1 MGVSHSL
8 LKQPYNSIAYRI
20 LLVLVWTQFTV
31 LNFIKAIISRL
42 PYVGSLSEIFVP
54 VCIILA
60 AMASLPWFLKHVKG
74 RDMLF
79 YWVYVLILLVTMGFF
94 TQNREFL
101 QEEWASI
108 LIAAVPF
115 YFIGLS
121 FSYKA
126 CSQDLFWCSAVGI
139 VVVFLYRLYQI
150 NNGVILETDDMYT
163 AYNVLPS
170 VIYLTYYASCK
181 NNKIYWGVAVVAA
194 AFLFIFGT
202 RGPVLCVVA
211 YWAALIIKK
220 ITELKSYKKIF
231 LIALVFVVVIFLIV
245 REDLFNYALS
255 VVAKMFGRLGFST
268 RIFEIFL
275 SGDMVTSRGRE
286 ALARATLQA
295 IAENPVLG
303 YGLTG
308 DRHLFGIYPHN
319 FILEIWCHFGV
330 IVGTLILFVLFSLAI
345 LALWKSRKNI
355 NAFNFVLMLSVMV
368 FGKLLMSS
376 SYTVEPYFYFMIG
389 LFISTIRKFS
399 ASGRSRYGE

>member
-1 MGVSHSL
+1 MGVSHYL
-8 LKQPYNSIAYRI
+8 LKQPYNSIAFRI

-31 LNFIKAIISRL
+31 LNFVKAIIGRL
-42 PYVGSLSEIFVP
+42 PYIGSLSEIFIP

-60 AMASLPWFLKHVKG
+60 AMASLPWFLKRVKG
-74 RDMLF
+74 HDFLF
-79 YWVYVLILLVTMGFF
+79 YWVCVLVVLVTMGFF
-94 TQNREFL
+94 TRNREFL

-126 CSQDLFWCSAVGI
+126 CSDDLFWCSAVGI

-150 NNGVILETDDMYT
+150 NSGVILETDDMYT

-181 NNKIYWGVAVVAA
+181 NNKVYWGIAVAA
-194 AFLFIFGT
+194 AIFLFIFGT

-231 LIALVFVVVIFLIV
+231 LIALVCAVVIFLIV
-245 REDLFNYALS
+245 REDLFNYFMAFI
-255 VVAKMFGRLGFST
+255 AKTFGRLGFST
-268 RIFEIFL
+268 RIFEFFL

-308 DRHLFGIYPHN
+308 DRYLFGIYPHN

-330 IVGTLILFVLFSLAI
+330 IIGTIILFVLFSMAALS
-345 LALWKSRKNI
+345 LWKSRKDEK
-355 NAFNFVLMLSVMV
+355 AFNFVLMLCVMI
-368 FGKLLMSS
+368 FGKLLMSN

-389 LFISTIRKFS
+389 IFIATIRKFS
-399 ASGRSRYGE
+399 ASGKSRYVE